1 MFIHYMYVDIIIP
14 LTKVIPIKFEPVTIY
29 YQTLQTLIGHNG
41 TRHHKCYR
49 AFSLSLTW
57 TGHNTTPY
65 HNLNALPHALPYIF
79 SQFSMVWG
87 YLQRVTTRYRQV
99 Y

>member
-1 MFIHYMYVDIIIP
+1 M
-14 LTKVIPIKFEPVTIY
+14 ERVTI
-29 YQTLQTLIGHNG
+29 TW

-57 TGHNTTPY
+57 TGHNATPY
-65 HNLNALPHALPYIF
+65 HNFNALPHALLYIF

-87 YLQRVTTRYRQV
+87 YLQRDTTRYRQIYLKNV